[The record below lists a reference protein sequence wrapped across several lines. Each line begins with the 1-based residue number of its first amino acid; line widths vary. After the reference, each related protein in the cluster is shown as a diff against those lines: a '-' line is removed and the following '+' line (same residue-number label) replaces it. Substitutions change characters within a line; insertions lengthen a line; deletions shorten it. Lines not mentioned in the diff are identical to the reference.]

1 MSGAPVRKDNG
12 GALAKF
18 IVSAV
23 LFVLGFVGTLI
34 MVFAGIGDPF
44 DPDPG
49 FAFQTDAP
57 STSFIIILIA
67 LAVIT
72 AMYVVSPILLCSGF
86 KTLSRIN
93 KGKAKA
99 FGGAKISILV
109 ILGSIFF
116 GIGFYVFMS
125 INRLTTEGAAILLG
139 YVFDDDASIINAFNP
154 NAVIWRYINDYSGT
168 VELIQTICL
177 ILFIVGI
184 VLLLLGIVLA
194 LVCYKK
200 AASAYGDDSYIPLS
214 SYATKPMNDVGYD
227 AASVG
232 YDPNGGYMPQDNFD
246 QLPVNG
252 QPDPMFTDPQP
263 QPNPADF
270 QNFEPSSIPNYAQD
284 GVYNVPNNNPMPEFE
299 PKSISQF
306 DNVPA
311 NNAPAADA
319 YNPGYNA
326 APAQNAYNPGYNA
339 VPDQN
344 AYNAGYNAAPAQ
356 NGYNPGYNAAP
367 VQNAYDPNYNAYP
380 APAAD
385 SGPRLKSTFRAPRNP
400 DGSSYNI
407 PSSAMNQ
414 EYTKPH
420 ESFKSAGDL

>member
-23 LFVLGFVGTLI
+23 LFVLGFVGVILTSVIFIGEMSLYGNG
-34 MVFAGIGDPF
+34 GIIFTMDQGP
-44 DPDPG
+44 
-49 FAFQTDAP
+49 AVIV
-57 STSFIIILIA
+57 SIILM
-67 LAVIT
+67 LVIT
-72 AMYVVSPILLCSGF
+72 VLFLISGIMLSSGL
-86 KTLSRIN
+86 KALSRAR
-93 KGKAKA
+93 KGNVNAY
-99 FGGAKISILV
+99 GGGKVSAMI
-109 ILGSIFF
+109 ILGNIFI
-116 GIGFYVFMS
+116 GIGFYVFMF
-125 INRLTTEGAAILLG
+125 INKMSEFMCAVLFGMDPFG
-139 YVFDDDASIINAFNP
+139 NP
-154 NAVIWRYINDYSGT
+154 IGVIK
-168 VELIQTICL
+168 TICL

-252 QPDPMFTDPQP
+252 QPDPMFTDPQPQPQP

-385 SGPRLKSTFRAPRNP
+385 SGPRLKSTFKAPRNP